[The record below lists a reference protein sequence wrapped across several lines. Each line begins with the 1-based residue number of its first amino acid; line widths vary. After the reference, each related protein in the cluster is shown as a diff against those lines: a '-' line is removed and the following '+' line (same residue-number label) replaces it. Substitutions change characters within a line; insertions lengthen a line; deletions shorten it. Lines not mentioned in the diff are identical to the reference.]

1 MIGWLALD
9 YETKLCL
16 DVHLMTLAIFAALW
30 FVCVNGM
37 A

>member
-9 YETKLCL
+9 YETKLCFGQ
-16 DVHLMTLAIFAALW
+16 LAIFAALW